1 MEKVFLLSILITF
14 LFCVAKFIEMKYLEK
29 DMKPLKFMV
38 RDGMIVMMCSIFVGY
53 FTFHMDNTITDF
65 FNIITETKTLNA
77 AATQVFTGE
86 PGF

>member
-14 LFCVAKFIEMKYLEK
+14 LFCVTKFIEMKYLDK
-29 DMKPLKFMV
+29 DVKPLKFMV
-38 RDGMIVMMCSIFVGY
+38 RDGIIVMMCSIVVGY

-65 FNIITETKTLNA
+65 FNIITETKTLNT

-86 PGF
+86 PEF